1 LCLSSVLA
9 SHLASF
15 MQSSFLG
22 VSLASFHKLYDYRGG
37 CELIPFT
44 DFAP

>member
-1 LCLSSVLA
+1 MDSVLA
-9 SHLASF
+9 SHLANF
-15 MQSSFLG
+15 IQSS
-22 VSLASFHKLYDYRGG
+22 SLECLLTSFHKPYDYRGG